1 MNVTIN
7 KLTKGVALYNSKD
20 PPVITDCDGYQRNYA
35 TIEVC
40 EIQVLGELILWK

>member
-7 KLTKGVALYNSKD
+7 RLTTGVALYNSKD
-20 PPVITDCDGYQRNYA
+20 PPVDTTCVNYAADYA

-40 EIQVLGELILWK
+40 EIQVFGE